1 MNENKNLTKEETFA
15 LALENHRKNDLQVAT
30 NLYNEVLKIDPNY
43 ADAHCNLG
51 VIVHSLGESQKA
63 ISYFEKTI
71 QINPNHVNAYN
82 NLRIIFLKLGEFESS
97 YNNHIKFLQLKSEG
111 TVSNAKLENVI
122 PKLAKKLLHQNGIP
136 TFFDNAVH
144 SQLTKKNNPTSD
156 YCDVFEKGQLSKE
169 NRFISY
175 SERVKGFSK
184 SVPTSRLF
192 HGLPFLVS
200 QGVHSLIKW
209 KEIPLYKT
217 AFDLTIYSM
226 ILQEVKPDVIIELG
240 SGSGGSAIWLADT
253 AIALGLDTH
262 VYSFDINKP
271 LINHDKVT
279 FIEHDLSKINKQNK
293 PPCWELFTG
302 KKIIIEDAHV
312 NLKDILYLFD
322 TILKKDDYLIIEDSE
337 EKQDI
342 ISHFSTEKEP
352 KYKLDQF
359 FIDFFGTNITCCVNS
374 IFKCF

>member
-30 NLYNEVLKIDPNY
+30 NLYNEVLKMDPNY

-175 SERVKGFSK
+175 S
-184 SVPTSRLF
+184 
-192 HGLPFLVS
+192 
-200 QGVHSLIKW
+200 
-209 KEIPLYKT
+209 
-217 AFDLTIYSM
+217 
-226 ILQEVKPDVIIELG
+226 
-240 SGSGGSAIWLADT
+240 SA
-253 AIALGLDTH
+253 LD
-262 VYSFDINKP
+262 NKF
-271 LINHDKVT
+271 K
-279 FIEHDLSKINKQNK
+279 
-293 PPCWELFTG
+293 
-302 KKIIIEDAHV
+302 A
-312 NLKDILYLFD
+312 
-322 TILKKDDYLIIEDSE
+322 
-337 EKQDI
+337 
-342 ISHFSTEKEP
+342 
-352 KYKLDQF
+352 
-359 FIDFFGTNITCCVNS
+359 S
-374 IFKCF
+374 I

>member
-30 NLYNEVLKIDPNY
+30 NLYNEVLKMDPNY

-71 QINPNHVNAYN
+71 QIDPNHVDAYN
-82 NLRIIFLKLGEFESS
+82 NLRIIFFKLGEFESS

-175 SERVKGFSK
+175 PERVKGFSK

-240 SGSGGSAIWLADT
+240 SGSGGRPTANSVITDIVDLANRESSKQINNYFNSIASKMKSQNINNNIIFDNYSLYYYVRLLVSNSPGVLYNITKILSKNKINVSNAIQSEKSEIGKET
-253 AIALGLDTH
+253 
-262 VYSFDINKP
+262 P
-271 LINHDKVT
+271 LILTLETRDQKSIDKAMNELNQMPIVKKS
-279 FIEHDLSKINKQNK
+279 IKIM
-293 PPCWELFTG
+293 
-302 KKIIIEDAHV
+302 
-312 NLKDILYLFD
+312 IL
-322 TILKKDDYLIIEDSE
+322 E
-337 EKQDI
+337 
-342 ISHFSTEKEP
+342 
-352 KYKLDQF
+352 
-359 FIDFFGTNITCCVNS
+359 
-374 IFKCF
+374 